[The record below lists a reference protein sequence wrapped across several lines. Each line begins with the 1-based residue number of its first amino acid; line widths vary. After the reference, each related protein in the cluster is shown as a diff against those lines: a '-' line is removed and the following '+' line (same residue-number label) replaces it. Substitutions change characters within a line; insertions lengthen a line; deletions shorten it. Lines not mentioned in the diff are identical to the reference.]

1 MWGFMDHWSMPNVE
15 WAYGNLLD
23 SRDINSHDISWG
35 RGDAEQAVKNYAAGT
50 LRNEPL
56 WFDYTWQG
64 DQAYKTGIY
73 SKYKAEWVAWHMH
86 YWNYYKESV
95 GFCDWGYCNLGA
107 NGRTP
112 TAEPTFLNAITGRN
126 HSFNDGLEIGRRAWT
141 LKRAIFVMQGRHKK
155 MENFTGYHYRP
166 GASYCGFYNNLPI
179 LTGDKWEI
187 QNCRELYFTKEGVD
201 QFKTHFYNVEGWA
214 PDSGY
219 PTRKTLEDLNMK
231 HVADLLQS
239 KNKLGSA

>member
-1 MWGFMDHWSMPNVE
+1 MDERSQTAKALASSSGKEPPALLKRWEERRTSIHWPDRRCGDLWITGPCLDVE

-73 SKYKAEWVAWHMH
+73 SKYKAEWVAWHQH

-95 GFCDWGYCNLGA
+95 GFCDWGYCQLN

-141 LKRAIFVMQGRHKK
+141 LKRAIFVMQGRHKN

-166 GASYCGFYNNLPI
+166 GASYCGYS
-179 LTGDKWEI
+179 T
-187 QNCRELYFTKEGVD
+187 T
-201 QFKTHFYNVEGWA
+201 
-214 PDSGY
+214 
-219 PTRKTLEDLNMK
+219 
-231 HVADLLQS
+231 
-239 KNKLGSA
+239 SAHTQRR

>member
-1 MWGFMDHWSMPNVE
+1 MGLRQSARFQGYQQPR
-15 WAYGNLLD
+15 YFL
-23 SRDINSHDISWG
+23 G
-35 RGDAEQAVKNYAAGT
+35 RGDAEQAVKIMQPGLSGMNSMVRLYLA
-50 LRNEPL
+50 
-56 WFDYTWQG
+56 G

-126 HSFNDGLEIGRRAWT
+126 HSFNDGLEIGRRAWN
-141 LKRAIFVMQGRHKK
+141 LKRAIFVCRADIKNGEFYGISLQTR
-155 MENFTGYHYRP
+155 R
-166 GASYCGFYNNLPI
+166 SYCGFYNNLPI
-179 LTGDKWEI
+179 LKGDKWEI
-187 QNCRELYFTKEGVD
+187 QNCKELYFSREGVD
-201 QFKTHFYNVEGWA
+201 QFKTHFYNVEGWN

-219 PTRKTLEDLNMK
+219 PTRKTLEGLGMPK
-231 HVADLLQS
+231 VADYLKS
-239 KNKLGSA
+239 KYKLG